1 MSERDDAAVTLR
13 LTAAERR
20 VVREAL
26 LHRANRLRRLERS
39 CLRLSDRREAAE
51 HGRIVRRV
59 LALVTEDG
67 DE

>member
-13 LTAAERR
+13 LTADERQ

-26 LHRANRLRRLERS
+26 LRRAHRLRRLERS
-39 CLRLSDRREAAE
+39 CLRLSDRGAAAE
-51 HGRIVRRV
+51 QLRDVRRV

-67 DE
+67 DA